1 MNPKKEN
8 RKKYIILVSVVI
20 AMLLLWVTAYSI
32 SKERELT
39 FIEKGIKDTV
49 LTIGNI
55 LGTPVRYVKDKW
67 EVLKSS
73 EEIYQKYE
81 EMMEEYTTLEQYE
94 ESIRELKE
102 ENESLKKIL
111 DLDKSLSNYEK
122 VHATII
128 NRNMNYWLDSFTID
142 KGSNDGIKKDMAV
155 MGNGELVGYI
165 SQVSNSTSV
174 VKLLTN
180 SNFSNP
186 ISVKIQLSDKKYAY
200 GLLTGYSKEK
210 QVYLV
215 EGISDYVEIP
225 VSSKV
230 TTTGLGDRFPSG
242 LLIGTV
248 LDIETDSFDLAKIVY
263 AKSALEV
270 EDMKF
275 ITILI
280 REGEQS

>member
-8 RKKYIILVSVVI
+8 RKKYIILVSVIVI
-20 AMLLLWVTAYSI
+20 MLLLWATAYSI

-39 FIEKGIKDTV
+39 FVEKGVRDTV
-49 LTIGNI
+49 LNIGNI
-55 LGTPVRYVKDKW
+55 LGTPIRYIKGKW
-67 EVLKSS
+67 DILKNS

-81 EMMEEYTTLEQYE
+81 EIRKEYSTLEQYE
-94 ESIRELKE
+94 ESLRELKE
-102 ENESLKKIL
+102 ENDSLKKSL
-111 DLDKSLSNYEK
+111 GLNKSLSNYEK
-122 VHATII
+122 IHATVI
-128 NRNMNYWLDSFTID
+128 NRSMNYWLDSFTID
-142 KGSNDGIKKDMAV
+142 KGSNDGVKKDMAV

-165 SQVSNSTSV
+165 SQVSNSTST

-180 SNFSNP
+180 SKFANP

-200 GLLTGYSKEK
+200 GLLTGYDKEK

-248 LDIETDSFDLAKIVY
+248 LDIKTDSFDLAKIVFV
-263 AKSALEV
+263 KSSLEV
-270 EDMKF
+270 EDMRF
-275 ITILI
+275 VTILI
-280 REGEQS
+280 REGEE